1 MKRDNGGIRVRRG
14 ALRQRRRRM
23 FFVGLRLVVLFV
35 LVAGLGHAFSQ
46 YMKESPRFTV
56 KRIQVEGA
64 HALDLET
71 IRRAADI
78 KESDNLW
85 RASAEDIRRRIE
97 AIPYVKHA
105 EVRRM
110 LPDTVIIRIE
120 ERQAAATLLVNNR
133 AFEVDENGLVLREL
147 DWKAEPVGALIT
159 GIPDMGPIEPGDRVE
174 HPAFAAAMATWRAF
188 TASPLAEFLTLGE
201 IAAQSPNA
209 ILTYFDEIPFE
220 VRWGRRDFE
229 AQAMRFYVL
238 WREMNGALPCTEYL
252 DLRFGS
258 DLACK

>member
-1 MKRDNGGIRVRRG
+1 MKQDNGGVRVRRG

-23 FFVGLRLVVLFV
+23 FLVGLRLIALFA
-35 LVAGLGHAFSQ
+35 LIAGLGHAFTQ

-56 KRIQVEGA
+56 KRIQVEGV
-64 HALDLET
+64 HALDLES
-71 IRRAADI
+71 IRQAAGI

-85 RASAEDIRRRIE
+85 QASVEDIRRRIE

-105 EVRRM
+105 AVRRM

-120 ERQAAATLLVNNR
+120 EHEASATLLVNNR
-133 AFEVDENGLVLREL
+133 AFEVNGDGLVLREL
-147 DWKAEPVGALIT
+147 DRKAAPVGALIT
-159 GIPDMGPIEPGDRVE
+159 GIPEMGPIEPGDRVE
-174 HPAFAAAMATWRAF
+174 HPAFTAAMATWKAF
-188 TASPLAEFLTLGE
+188 SESPLAEFLTLAE

-209 ILTYFDEIPFE
+209 VYTYFDEIPFE

-229 AQAMRFYVL
+229 AQAVRFYVL
-238 WREMNGALPCTEYL
+238 WREMKGALPCTEYL